1 MARADGEAAL
11 RAALGVMR
19 SVAVS
24 RQLRITEKAT
34 FEHQARDLDADDVAD
49 LLAGVADEEVHDF
62 KPDDRFPDRTAI
74 VMRIRRDQL
83 TLYVKVSVQ
92 VALFDVAV
100 LSCHRWGM

>member
-1 MARADGEAAL
+1 MTGLDPLPGHERDDL
-11 RAALGVMR
+11 FTRAAIGPD
-19 SVAVS
+19 AVDIH
-24 RQLRITEKAT
+24 L
-34 FEHQARDLDADDVAD
+34 FEHQALDLDADDVAD

>member
-1 MARADGEAAL
+1 MARAHDEAA
-11 RAALGVMR
+11 
-19 SVAVS
+19 
-24 RQLRITEKAT
+24 
-34 FEHQARDLDADDVAD
+34 
-49 LLAGVADEEVHDF
+49 
-62 KPDDRFPDRTAI
+62 RFPDRTAI